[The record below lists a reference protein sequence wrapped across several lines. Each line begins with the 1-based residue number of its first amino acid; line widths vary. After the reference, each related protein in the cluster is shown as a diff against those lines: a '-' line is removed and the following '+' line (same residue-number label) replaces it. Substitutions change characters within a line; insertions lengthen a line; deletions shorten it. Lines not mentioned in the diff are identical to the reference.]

1 MEIVTYRDTA
11 IQNYADLEN
20 VAKAMVSSGYFT
32 DSTKISQAI
41 VKIMAGREIGIGP
54 FGSMNGIHIMQG
66 KPAFGANI
74 MAGKVKSS
82 GRYNYR
88 VTEMTDAVCS
98 IEFME
103 YLNGSWITTGTSSFS
118 IADAKK
124 AGTKNLDKFPRNM
137 LFARAM
143 SNGVRWYCPDV
154 MNGSAVYT
162 PEELGA
168 DVDQDGNVINVEVVD
183 RVVIPEPNPDST
195 PDPMTDFLV
204 ETFAVDA
211 PSKVEPKATNNGD
224 KWARPMHPEI
234 LKEALQ
240 KKAAKANPATEK
252 QINLTRALLLEHF
265 ADREDER
272 HQAQEYLTGHKSF
285 KDIEP
290 TMISAILDWM
300 KPEKATDGSGA
311 YVLGKDAKVELTM
324 VARKFMEDLG
334 QQALAI

>member
-1 MEIVTYRDTA
+1 MEIVTYQDTA

-32 DSTKISQAI
+32 DSTKVSQAI
-41 VKIMAGREIGIGP
+41 VKIMAGREIGVGP
-54 FGSMNGIHIMQG
+54 FSSMNGIHIIQG

-74 MAGKVKSS
+74 MASKVKSS

-88 VTEMTDAVCS
+88 VTENTDTVCT

-103 YLNGSWITTGTSSFS
+103 HFNGSWTTIGTSSFS
-118 IADAKK
+118 ITDAKK

-154 MNGSAVYT
+154 MNGSVVYT

-168 DVDQDGNVINVEVVD
+168 DVDENGDVIDVEVVD
-183 RVVIPEPNPDST
+183 QVRIPEPESEPEVV
-195 PDPMTDFLV
+195 V
-204 ETFAVDA
+204 EQAK
-211 PSKVEPKATNNGD
+211 SNGN
-224 KWARPMHPEI
+224 KWARPMSPEV

-240 KKAAKANPATEK
+240 IKSAKANPATDK
-252 QINLTRALLLEHF
+252 QINLTRVLLLEHF

-290 TMISAILDWM
+290 TMISAILDWL

>member
-1 MEIVTYRDTA
+1 VEIVTYQDNA
-11 IQNYADLEN
+11 IQNYNDLEN
-20 VAKAMVSSGYFT
+20 VAKAMISSGYFA

-41 VKIMAGREIGIGP
+41 VKIMAGREIGLGP
-54 FGSMNGIHIMQG
+54 FSSMNGIHIIQG

-88 VTEMTDAVCS
+88 VTEMTDVVCT

-103 YLNGSWITTGTSSFS
+103 YLNGSWVTTGVSSFS
-118 IADAKK
+118 SADAKK

-154 MNGSAVYT
+154 MNGSTVYT

-183 RVVIPEPNPDST
+183 QVRIPD

-211 PSKVEPKATNNGD
+211 PVKVEADIMTIERAMKVQNSEGVSYGDIPNDKLQSMVLGINKGLQNGID
-224 KWARPMHPEI
+224 DEKRAEYLEKKQAIGVI
-234 LKEALQ
+234 LKAR
-240 KKAAKANPATEK
+240 ANKE
-252 QINLTRALLLEHF
+252 I
-265 ADREDER
+265 
-272 HQAQEYLTGHKSF
+272 
-285 KDIEP
+285 
-290 TMISAILDWM
+290 
-300 KPEKATDGSGA
+300 
-311 YVLGKDAKVELTM
+311 
-324 VARKFMEDLG
+324 
-334 QQALAI
+334 

>member
-1 MEIVTYRDTA
+1 MEIVTYQDSA
-11 IQNYADLEN
+11 IQNYNDLEN

-41 VKIMAGREIGIGP
+41 VKIMAGREIGVGP
-54 FGSMNGIHIMQG
+54 FGSMNGIHIIQG
-66 KPAFGANI
+66 KPAFGAGI
-74 MAGKVKSS
+74 MASKVKAS

-88 VTEMTDAVCS
+88 ITEMSETNCS

-103 YLNGSWITTGTSSFS
+103 HFDGRWTTIGTSSFS
-118 IADAKK
+118 ISDAKK

-154 MNGSAVYT
+154 MNGSVVYT

-183 RVVIPEPNPDST
+183 QVRIPEPESEPEVV
-195 PDPMTDFLV
+195 V
-204 ETFAVDA
+204 EQAK
-211 PSKVEPKATNNGD
+211 SNGN
-224 KWARPMHPEI
+224 KWARPMQPEI

-240 KKAAKANPATEK
+240 KKASKANPATEK
-252 QINLTRALLLEHF
+252 QINLTRVLLLEHF

-290 TMISAILDWM
+290 EMISAMLDWM

-334 QQALAI
+334 QERLAI

>member
-1 MEIVTYRDTA
+1 MEIVTYQDNA
-11 IQNYADLEN
+11 IQNYNDLEN

-54 FGSMNGIHIMQG
+54 FSSMNGIHIIQG

-154 MNGSAVYT
+154 MNGSVVYT

-183 RVVIPEPNPDST
+183 Q
-195 PDPMTDFLV
+195 
-204 ETFAVDA
+204 
-211 PSKVEPKATNNGD
+211 VEPKATNNGD
-224 KWARPMHPEI
+224 KWARPMPPEV

-240 KKAAKANPATEK
+240 IKSAKANPATEK
-252 QINLTRALLLEHF
+252 QINLTRVLLLEHF

-290 TMISAILDWM
+290 EMISAILDWM

>member
-1 MEIVTYRDTA
+1 
-11 IQNYADLEN
+11 
-20 VAKAMVSSGYFT
+20 MV
-32 DSTKISQAI
+32 
-41 VKIMAGREIGIGP
+41 GP
-54 FGSMNGIHIMQG
+54 FGSMNGIHIIQG
-66 KPAFGANI
+66 KPAFEQTSWQA
-74 MAGKVKSS
+74 KSS
-82 GRYNYR
+82 QADATTTALLKTQTLFAPSSLWSTSTDLGRQSALR
-88 VTEMTDAVCS
+88 
-98 IEFME
+98 
-103 YLNGSWITTGTSSFS
+103 SFS

-168 DVDQDGNVINVEVVD
+168 DVDQDGNVINVEWLT
-183 RVVIPEPNPDST
+183 RYASQNQNQNWWW
-195 PDPMTDFLV
+195 LL
-204 ETFAVDA
+204 
-211 PSKVEPKATNNGD
+211 SKQSLTAINGHAQCHQ
-224 KWARPMHPEI
+224 KF

-240 KKAAKANPATEK
+240 IKSAKAKPATEK
-252 QINLTRALLLEHF
+252 QINLTRVLLQEHF

-290 TMISAILDWM
+290 EMISAMLDWM

-311 YVLGKDAKVELTM
+311 YVLGKDAKIELTM

-334 QQALAI
+334 QQTIEF

>member
-1 MEIVTYRDTA
+1 MEIVTYQDSA
-11 IQNYADLEN
+11 IQNYNDLEN

-54 FGSMNGIHIMQG
+54 FSSMNGIHIIQG

-154 MNGSAVYT
+154 MNGSTVYT

-183 RVVIPEPNPDST
+183 QARISEPEPEPEVV
-195 PDPMTDFLV
+195 V
-204 ETFAVDA
+204 EQVK
-211 PSKVEPKATNNGD
+211 SNGN
-224 KWARPMHPEI
+224 KWARPMSPEV

-240 KKAAKANPATEK
+240 IKSAKANPATDK
-252 QINLTRALLLEHF
+252 QINLARVLLLEHF

-290 TMISAILDWM
+290 EMISAILDWM